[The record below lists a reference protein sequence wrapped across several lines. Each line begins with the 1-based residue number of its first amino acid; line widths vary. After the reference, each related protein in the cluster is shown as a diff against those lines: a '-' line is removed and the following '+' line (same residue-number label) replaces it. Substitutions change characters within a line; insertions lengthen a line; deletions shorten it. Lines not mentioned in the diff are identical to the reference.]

1 MRFRSLA
8 LSAVVASCLALA
20 TPSAVAQQVSGAG
33 STFVNPVMSRW
44 SAEYGARTGVQV
56 TYQPVGSAQGVTQVR
71 AGTVD
76 FGASEAPL
84 PPAELRKSGLVQFP
98 LVIGGIVPVVNLPG
112 VRPGEMRLTG
122 ELLADIYLGKVR
134 RWSDPAI
141 RSLNPNLEL
150 PDTAISVIHRSDGSG
165 TTYNWVDY
173 LSKVSPEWRA
183 KVGEGTSVSW
193 PTGVGG
199 KGNEGVAFQVGRV
212 PGAIGYVEYAFVTQH
227 RLTHALVRN
236 AAGRFVPPGPE
247 SFQEAAASADWAQAE
262 DFSLL
267 MTNAPGEGAY
277 PITATTFILMPRQP
291 SVRGRSKAATDFFA
305 WSLRSGQESA
315 RDLGYVAL
323 PPSLVTRVEAY
334 VAAAIPGR

>member
-8 LSAVVASCLALA
+8 LSAAVAACLASA
-20 TPSAVAQQVSGAG
+20 ISNAVAQQVTGAG

-44 SAEYGARTGVQV
+44 SAEYGTRTGTQV
-56 TYQPVGSAQGVTQVR
+56 TYQPVGSALGIAQVR
-71 AGTVD
+71 SGAVD

-84 PPAELRKSGLVQFP
+84 PPAELRRSNLAQFP

-112 VRPGEMRLTG
+112 IRPGDMRLTG

-134 RWSDPAI
+134 RWTDPAI

-150 PDTAISVIHRSDGSG
+150 PNTAISVIYRSDGSG

-193 PTGVGG
+193 PIGAGG
-199 KGNEGVAFQVGRV
+199 KGNEGVALQVGRV
-212 PGAIGYVEYAFVTQH
+212 PGAIGYVEYAFVAQH

-247 SFQEAAASADWAQAE
+247 SFREAASSADWAQAE
-262 DFSLL
+262 DFTLL
-267 MTNAPGEGAY
+267 MTNAPGEAAY
-277 PITATTFILMPRQP
+277 PITATTFVLMPRQP
-291 SVRGRSKAATDFFA
+291 NDRSRSKAATDFFS
-305 WSLRSGQESA
+305 WSLRNGQESA
-315 RDLGYVAL
+315 QDLGYVAL
-323 PPSLVTRVEAY
+323 PPNLVTRVEAY
-334 VAAAIPGR
+334 VASAIPGR